1 MSASTDRGAAVLLV
15 SGNDDARELYETALS
30 IDGIE
35 VGTCA
40 TAAAALDAARARPP
54 RLIVLD
60 LRLPDAHGSELV
72 RWLRGDPATSGTIIL
87 ALSTSVS
94 IDGSRGLDAGCDLVL
109 AVPCPPDTLVTQVQ
123 HALSARAGRDAF
135 RPVVYGA

>member
-1 MSASTDRGAAVLLV
+1 MSASTTDRGAAVLLV

-30 IDGIE
+30 MDGFD
-35 VGTCA
+35 VRTCA
-40 TAAAALDAARARPP
+40 TAAAAIDAARTLLP

-72 RWLRGDPATSGTIIL
+72 HWLRDDPATSGTFIL

-94 IDGSRGLDAGCDLVL
+94 IDGRRGLDAGCDLVL
-109 AVPCPPDTLVTQVQ
+109 AIPCPPDALVTQVQ
-123 HALSARAGRDAF
+123 HALTGRGAF
-135 RPVVYGA
+135 GPAVYGV